1 MLGAKDVDV
10 RQIAK
15 WLTREIM
22 EDKLDSFT
30 QRRFLG
36 NNDVQP
42 SASLD
47 EIFISDNTT
56 LHTRQ
61 MKIKLL
67 PTLFESFVKIH
78 WVWSGEFRAID
89 GVLTA
94 SIMVQAIKGGD
105 DRRGGSIFFVKRT
118 WIQPWNIQNV
128 GTGRVDEMLHFNAA
142 VVVCKRNEGLAEW
155 SSKHEQ

>member
-1 MLGAKDVDV
+1 MVDARDNERQTRPFRAK
-10 RQIAK
+10 
-15 WLTREIM
+15 L
-22 EDKLDSFT
+22 F
-30 QRRFLG
+30 FG

-56 LHTRQ
+56 LNTRQ

-105 DRRGGSIFFVKRT
+105 DRRGCSIFLVKRT

-128 GTGRVDEMLHFNAA
+128 GTARINKVLHLDAA
-142 VVVCKRNEGLAEW
+142 VVVCKRYKGLAKW
-155 SSKHEQ
+155 GAKHEQ